1 MGHPYNQAQQIVLQ
15 NLSAQRFVGTDIQKN
30 ILYGR
35 DLPVLR
41 FNYTGLQKGVSNDSA
56 ALRYELVT
64 SGTYIPTIL
73 DEWNIN
79 ATGYYYSR
87 GVPLDRSSW
96 GVAHSGIEQGIP
108 FDYPVLGYITSG
120 LCDPAFRQVTHSLF
134 KYTGVDV
141 VSIPYDRPSTRTVL
155 PSAGG
160 MLGIIQ
166 ELPERAGFFFE
177 TGVMFGGDH
186 IPVQFDIDDV
196 TEDTDYHAQFFFQTG
211 RLDGPGS

>member
-41 FNYTGLQKGVSNDSA
+41 FDYTGLQKGIYHDGA
-56 ALRYELVT
+56 TFRYELIT

-73 DEWNIN
+73 DGWNVS
-79 ATGYYYSR
+79 ATGFYFSR
-87 GVPLDRSSW
+87 GIPLDRSTWS
-96 GVAHSGIEQGIP
+96 VVHSGIEQAIP

-120 LCDPAFRQVTHSLF
+120 LCDPAFRQVTYNMHR
-134 KYTGVDV
+134 YTGVDV
-141 VSIPYDRPSTRTVL
+141 VSIPYDRPFMRGTV
-155 PSAGG
+155 PSAGT
-160 MLGIIQ
+160 MLGIIS

-177 TGVMFGGDH
+177 TGVMFAGDH
-186 IPVQFDIDDV
+186 IAVEQSFETN
-196 TEDTDYHAQFFFQTG
+196 TEEGYTTQFFFQTG

>member
-79 ATGYYYSR
+79 ATGYYYS
-87 GVPLDRSSW
+87 
-96 GVAHSGIEQGIP
+96 
-108 FDYPVLGYITSG
+108 
-120 LCDPAFRQVTHSLF
+120 
-134 KYTGVDV
+134 
-141 VSIPYDRPSTRTVL
+141 
-155 PSAGG
+155 
-160 MLGIIQ
+160 
-166 ELPERAGFFFE
+166 
-177 TGVMFGGDH
+177 
-186 IPVQFDIDDV
+186 
-196 TEDTDYHAQFFFQTG
+196 
-211 RLDGPGS
+211 

>member
-1 MGHPYNQAQQIVLQ
+1 
-15 NLSAQRFVGTDIQKN
+15 
-30 ILYGR
+30 
-35 DLPVLR
+35 
-41 FNYTGLQKGVSNDSA
+41 
-56 ALRYELVT
+56 
-64 SGTYIPTIL
+64 
-73 DEWNIN
+73 
-79 ATGYYYSR
+79 
-87 GVPLDRSSW
+87 
-96 GVAHSGIEQGIP
+96 VAHSGIEQGIP